1 MLCFGV
7 EHKKTQKV
15 YVVLHNLVD
24 LEGGS
29 IYEKLNLSIRIPRW
43 QMLLAEYNIA
53 CMTRK
58 AIKGSAITNHLAD
71 HVVEDYEPLNF
82 DLPNEDVL
90 VNKNDS
96 GESDWWTLYFDN
108 VVNISGNGAGKVII
122 FPKKKQYPVSVKLQ
136 FECTNNMAEYEACII
151 GLEVALEL
159 KAKKLKVFGYSLL
172 IIFQVKKEWQSKDKK
187 LKPYQNYLLKLA
199 NGFKEIKFTHM
210 NRDKNQFVDALET
223 LALMTQVVTG
233 CRI

>member
-7 EHKKTQKV
+7 ESKKTQKV

-43 QMLLAEYNIA
+43 QMLLAEYNITY
-53 CMTRK
+53 MTRK

-82 DLPNEDVL
+82 DLPHENVL

-108 VVNISGNGAGKVII
+108 VVNISGNEAEEVII
-122 FPKKKQYPVSVKLQ
+122 FPKKKSNTL
-136 FECTNNMAEYEACII
+136 
-151 GLEVALEL
+151 
-159 KAKKLKVFGYSLL
+159 
-172 IIFQVKKEWQSKDKK
+172 FQ
-187 LKPYQNYLLKLA
+187 
-199 NGFKEIKFTHM
+199 
-210 NRDKNQFVDALET
+210 
-223 LALMTQVVTG
+223 
-233 CRI
+233 